1 MRDGH
6 ALGSTERTC
15 VDAGELGAAVVLDLA
30 SLEEEDLAEVGMK
43 KLEVQ
48 RMRRV
53 LKEVS

>member
-1 MRDGH
+1 MRDGRH
-6 ALGSTERTC
+6 ALGFTERTC
-15 VDAGELGAAVVLDLA
+15 AGELGASFVLDLA